1 VNVRQRVVFVGGGYA
16 TLHAYQVLARRRRRE
31 IRRGQLELVV
41 ISADDQHSF
50 HGFTG
55 EVLVGALPFEVTR
68 ASLRD
73 AMPRAAVVPGMVTHV
88 DREQQVVTYVRVGA
102 AGNGAVENLRYDE
115 LVVAPGGRE
124 PLQDVPGLSEHGFTL
139 RNPGDMRRLLARLV
153 LLEHPAAGRQPS
165 DLVVVGGGFAG
176 VELAAAL
183 AGRPTTVRGRRVHLV
198 HSGAAVLP
206 QLRDQQ
212 PGLARRAERELD
224 RLGVEVHCDV
234 RVVSVGR
241 QHVVLSDGRVLPTSL
256 VLSTTGQRAVQLP
269 GLESLPADDTGRLLA
284 APDFAV
290 APGIWAAG
298 DAARVN
304 HPRTRTPVPANALW
318 AIKAGDHL
326 GRNLA
331 RTVGGRAT
339 TPFRY
344 LGLGQAAAFGV
355 GRGVAELHGLPLTGW
370 VAWVT
375 RLAFFIRFMPS
386 QANAVETLAFLVSR
400 RSALPSVAGLPIG
413 PGPVV
418 TPRRHA
424 AVSTSRLPGVRET
437 RPPTVRS
444 TVDERV
450 KVA

>member
-1 VNVRQRVVFVGGGYA
+1 MNVRQRVVFVGGGYA

-41 ISADDQHSF
+41 ISADDHHSF

-55 EVLVGALPFEVTR
+55 EVLAGALPFEVTR

-73 AMPRAAVVPGMVTHV
+73 AMPRAAIVPGMVTHV

-102 AGNGAVENLRYDE
+102 AGNGAVETLRYDE

-124 PLQDVPGLSEHGFTL
+124 PIQDVPGLSEHGFTL
-139 RNPGDMRRLLARLV
+139 RSPGDMRRLLARLV

-183 AGRPTTVRGRRVHLV
+183 ASRPTTVRGRRVHLV
-198 HSGAAVLP
+198 HSGTTVLP
-206 QLRDQQ
+206 HLRDGQ

-224 RLGVEVHCDV
+224 RLGVEVHCGV

-241 QHVVLSDGRVLPTSL
+241 QHARPVRRSG
-256 VLSTTGQRAVQLP
+256 
-269 GLESLPADDTGRLLA
+269 PADLIGPLDHGPARRT
-284 APDFAV
+284 
-290 APGIWAAG
+290 AAG
-298 DAARVN
+298 PGVTAGRRHRPAAHDSRLRGRPG
-304 HPRTRTPVPANALW
+304 HLGGRRRGARQPPRTRNPVPANALW

-355 GRGVAELHGLPLTGW
+355 GRGVAELYGLPLTGW

-400 RSALPSVAGLPIG
+400 RSALPSVAGLPTG
-413 PGPVV
+413 PGPVA
-418 TPRRHA
+418 TPTRHA
-424 AVSTSRLPGVRET
+424 AVSTARLPRVGET
-437 RPPTVRS
+437 RPSTVRS